1 LTEVFRIGANKPET
15 LQRLRRIDTIPGYL
29 GPADFKAFL
38 QKTLEDWTAITNAL
52 DLRMDS

>member
-1 LTEVFRIGANKPET
+1 MPSLPGLPITTERGFPS
-15 LQRLRRIDTIPGYL
+15 L
-29 GPADFKAFL
+29 PAPAHCRAFL